1 MNKLVS
7 LLLLTLFL
15 VSIISAYLY
24 LKVSHEIKPTHSIKV
39 IEPKFAVYYGCI
51 NSTIIQ
57 ILNNFSWVIID
68 PTQVNSSQLHEIK
81 AVKIAYI
88 DLGELANMS
97 LGNLT
102 PPANVIIGYDQLW
115 NQYIVNV
122 SSPSWQEYIESQVT
136 IVMTMGFQGVM
147 FDDVDVVE
155 QYPFV
160 AQGITSII
168 NWTRS
173 HYPNAII
180 GVNRGFS
187 LIENISKMI
196 NFVLFEDYGTE
207 VTSPGQISF
216 SNYSFVIRE
225 TNLLK
230 SYNLTVLALGYANY
244 PGDIYWNTVKSLA
257 ISEGVPSFIGNWNLS
272 IIWLQNLQII
282 NLKFE

>member
-1 MNKLVS
+1 MNKLIS

-15 VSIISAYLY
+15 VSIISAYIY
-24 LKVSHEIKPTHSIKV
+24 LKVSNETKPTQSVKV
-39 IEPKFAVYYGCI
+39 IEPKFTVYYGCI

-57 ILNNFSWVIID
+57 VLNNFSWVIID
-68 PTQVNSSQLHEIK
+68 PTQVNSSQLNQIK

-102 PPANVIIGYDQLW
+102 PHTNVTIGYDQLW
-115 NQYIVNV
+115 DQYIVNI
-122 SSPSWQEYIESQVT
+122 SSPSWQKYIESQVT
-136 IVMTMGFQGVM
+136 TVISMGFQGVM

-160 AQGITSII
+160 TQGIISII

-173 HYPNAII
+173 HYPNIII
-180 GVNRGFS
+180 GINRGFS

-196 NFVLFEDYGTE
+196 NFVLFEDYGTQ
-207 VTSPGQISF
+207 VISPGQISF
-216 SNYSFVIRE
+216 SNSSFVIQE
-225 TNLLK
+225 TKLLK

-257 ISEGVPSFIGNWNLS
+257 ASEGVSSFVGNWNLS
-272 IIWLQNLQII
+272 VIWLQNLSDY
-282 NLKFE
+282 

>member
-1 MNKLVS
+1 MNKLIS

-15 VSIISAYLY
+15 VSIVSAYIY
-24 LKVSHEIKPTHSIKV
+24 LKVSNEAKPTQSVKV

-57 ILNNFSWVIID
+57 VLNNFSWVIID
-68 PTQVNSSQLHEIK
+68 PTQVNSSQLNQIK

-102 PPANVIIGYDQLW
+102 PPTNVTIGYDQLW
-115 NQYIVNV
+115 DQYIVNI
-122 SSPSWQEYIESQVT
+122 SSPSWQKYIESQVT
-136 IVMTMGFQGVM
+136 TVISMGFQGVM

-160 AQGITSII
+160 TQGIISII

-173 HYPNAII
+173 HYPNIII
-180 GVNRGFS
+180 GINRGFS
-187 LIENISKMI
+187 LVENISKMI
-196 NFVLFEDYGTE
+196 NFVLFEDYGTQ
-207 VTSPGQISF
+207 VVSPGQIFF
-216 SNYSFVIRE
+216 SNSSFVIQE
-225 TNLLK
+225 TKLLK

-257 ISEGVPSFIGNWNLS
+257 ASEGVSSFVGNWNLS
-272 IIWLQNLQII
+272 VIWLQNLSDY
-282 NLKFE
+282 